1 VARTAKTIR
10 WTRHAFLKALEELPP
25 GLYQERWIKW
35 VSNYNRGRKRKN
47 ASAKTI
53 YNRVQQPSW
62 ILWLAEAGGI
72 DKASIRDAKKRA
84 AGHDKN
90 QTRTKEMRV
99 TLSWAR
105 IAGQLE
111 QIPSRKHL
119 TEYHTT
125 TGLGGKE
132 PTKNKQERN
141 SSSAASDSYSRYVE
155 TYEVEISPAHNTL
168 QKRFERF
175 LSRDGATELKPNVDG
190 VDLRYQDE
198 TKGTILVEIKPCERA
213 SARYA
218 IRTAIGQLL
227 DYEQRV
233 KKHASLL
240 IVVGTKPLEEDR
252 LLATSNGFG
261 IAYPAKGLFEV
272 LWPTLRTR

>member
-1 VARTAKTIR
+1 
-10 WTRHAFLKALEELPP
+10 
-25 GLYQERWIKW
+25 
-35 VSNYNRGRKRKN
+35 
-47 ASAKTI
+47 
-53 YNRVQQPSW
+53 
-62 ILWLAEAGGI
+62 
-72 DKASIRDAKKRA
+72 
-84 AGHDKN
+84 
-90 QTRTKEMRV
+90 MRV
-99 TLSWAR
+99 ILSWAR
-105 IAGQLE
+105 IAALLD

-125 TGLGGKE
+125 PSLSGKE

-141 SSSAASDSYSRYVE
+141 SSGPASDSYSRYVE
-155 TYEVEISPAHNTL
+155 TYEVEITPAHNTL

-175 LSRDGATELKPNVDG
+175 LSMDGATELKPNVDG
-190 VDLRYQDE
+190 VDLRYQDA
-198 TKGTILVEIKPCERA
+198 TKGTILVEIKPCEGA

-233 KKHASLL
+233 KKRASLL

-261 IAYPAKGLFEV
+261 IAYPAEGLFEV
-272 LWPTLRTR
+272 LWPNSRTR